1 MMSRFLLPISRLS
14 YLLVLFLALVS
25 CNMPGLRATQVAAEL
40 PAPPAGAWIDAPL
53 SGAEA
58 PPGTSIKVIGHVDP
72 SVGQAMLYINGANSS
87 LPSAPIPNKKP
98 PAYEWEWTPEQPG
111 VYNLRVGGAG
121 GPLSSI
127 VRVTITGEMSY
138 RAKFW
143 ADQTSIKL
151 GECTALH
158 WETENAL
165 HVQLQGAE
173 VEPQG
178 NLGVCP
184 QQDETQVL
192 RVEYKDKHS
201 EELTVNITVLVDTIT
216 PTITSTPT
224 PTETNTPT
232 PTNITVAELTFTPQ
246 VSTSIFYYGSC
257 TPDQVTI
264 QVQVSGGN
272 VSSMVLFKQLEDQA
286 TGSKTG
292 WDQGTAMTPSG
303 SGWFSRTVTA
313 RSVNG
318 ADNVSSAWLLYQF
331 AATGSSG
338 QVVGRS
344 QVYRNVTLSACSAPQ
359 PPPRIITITPTTKFI
374 IIPILPPIIIIP
386 SVTPTFP
393 VIK

>member
-1 MMSRFLLPISRLS
+1 MFKLILHISRLS
-14 YLLVLFLALVS
+14 YILALFLALVS
-25 CNMPGLRATQVAAEL
+25 CNMPGLNEAQVAAEL

-72 SVGQAMLYINGANSS
+72 SVGQAMLYINGANSG
-87 LPSAPIPNKKP
+87 LPSAPILNKKP

-151 GECTALH
+151 GECTTLH

-201 EELTVNITVLVDTIT
+201 EELTVNITILVDTIT

-232 PTNITVAELTFTPQ
+232 PTFTQYVPPVITTVAPPVVPPVIITFLPPIVPVITTVAPPPSDTTPPPAPSGLLPCGTRSAPALVMVSPTNLSWYPIKDASGISQYKIVLTNINTKQ
-246 VSTSIFYYGSC
+246 TSEYYTSSTSYS
-257 TPDQVTI
+257 VTI
-264 QVQVSGGN
+264 QIGNYVWQVSAQDGAGN
-272 VSSMVLFKQLEDQA
+272 WGPSSQQCYFYYDVLK
-286 TGSKTG
+286 
-292 WDQGTAMTPSG
+292 
-303 SGWFSRTVTA
+303 
-313 RSVNG
+313 
-318 ADNVSSAWLLYQF
+318 
-331 AATGSSG
+331 
-338 QVVGRS
+338 
-344 QVYRNVTLSACSAPQ
+344 
-359 PPPRIITITPTTKFI
+359 
-374 IIPILPPIIIIP
+374 
-386 SVTPTFP
+386 
-393 VIK
+393 

>member
-1 MMSRFLLPISRLS
+1 MFKLILHISRLS
-14 YLLVLFLALVS
+14 YILALFLALVS
-25 CNMPGLRATQVAAEL
+25 CNMPGFSEAQVAAEL

-72 SVGQAMLYINGANSS
+72 SVGQAILYINGANSG
-87 LPSAPIPNKKP
+87 LPSAPILNKKP

-127 VRVTITGEMSY
+127 VRVTITGEISY

-201 EELTVNITVLVDTIT
+201 EELTVNITILVDTIT

-232 PTNITVAELTFTPQ
+232 PTFTQYVPPVIITTIPPVVPPVITTVAPPVVPPVIITFLPPIVPLITTVAPPPSDTTPPPAPSGLLPCGTRSAPALVMVSPTNLSWYPIKDASGISQYKIVLTNTRMKQ
-246 VSTSIFYYGSC
+246 TNEYYTSSTSYS
-257 TPDQVTI
+257 VTI
-264 QVQVSGGN
+264 QIGNYVWQVSAQDGAGN
-272 VSSMVLFKQLEDQA
+272 WGQ
-286 TGSKTG
+286 
-292 WDQGTAMTPSG
+292 PSQQCY
-303 SGWFSRTVTA
+303 FYYDV
-313 RSVNG
+313 
-318 ADNVSSAWLLYQF
+318 
-331 AATGSSG
+331 
-338 QVVGRS
+338 
-344 QVYRNVTLSACSAPQ
+344 
-359 PPPRIITITPTTKFI
+359 
-374 IIPILPPIIIIP
+374 
-386 SVTPTFP
+386 
-393 VIK
+393 